1 MKYRHLHASLAAAI
15 ALVMSGTVMADG
27 AFSWQ
32 NNDWGTPAAAGAP
45 AKSTQAAKSA
55 PSSTDS
61 PETSAVVQSDDLW
74 TRLRSGFAM
83 EELDTP
89 LVKDNEDW
97 YVNRPEYVQRMVE
110 RSRRY
115 LYYIVDEVERRGMPT
130 EIALLP
136 MIESAYN
143 PKAYSHAHASGI
155 WQFIPS
161 TGKNFGLQQ
170 NFWYDGRRDIAA
182 ATNAALDYLQKL
194 YDMFGDWSLALAAYN
209 WGEGSV
215 ARAIAKNQRAGLPTD
230 YLSLNMPAETRSYVP
245 RLLAV
250 KHLIADP
257 SSFGMTLASIPN
269 RPYFT
274 TVTAPQSMDVKVA
287 AKLAGIS
294 LDEFE
299 SLNPAHNRPII
310 HSQNGKKKLLL
321 PVDKVE
327 TFTTNLD
334 DYDKPLLSWQTYTP
348 KRGERFDKI
357 ANHFGIS
364 LAKLKEVNDIG
375 HRSLK
380 ASGQPLLVPAKDGGS
395 DDGKLEL
402 AAAPSEKAM
411 EGSTSRTVTRKQTYA
426 VKKGDTLASI
436 ARHFDVGVAE
446 IKRWNKL
453 KSERLALKQ
462 KLTIETET
470 VVASKDNSESKRMK
484 TVLAANE
491 KSVAKDKPS
500 KQAKADKAES
510 RHAKAAKATRYVVRK
525 GDTLFGIARKFN
537 VAVNDIQRWNNL
549 STKRLMPGTAVT
561 VYPSKDS

>member
-1 MKYRHLHASLAAAI
+1 MKKRHLYASLAAAI
-15 ALVMSGTVMADG
+15 ALVMSGTAVADD

-32 NNDWGTPAAAGAP
+32 DNDWGAANAGTSP
-45 AKSTQAAKSA
+45 AKSARAAKSA
-55 PSSTDS
+55 PSSTDA

-74 TRLRSGFAM
+74 ARVRSGFAM

-89 LVKDNEDW
+89 LVKENEDW
-97 YVNRPEYVQRMVE
+97 YVNRPDYVQRMVE

-136 MIESAYN
+136 MIESAFN

-299 SLNPAHNRPII
+299 SLNPGHNRPII

-321 PVDKVE
+321 PVDKAE
-327 TFTTNLD
+327 NFNTNLD
-334 DYDKPLLSWQTYTP
+334 DYDKPLLSWKTYTP
-348 KRGERFDKI
+348 RRGERFDKI
-357 ANHFGIS
+357 ASHFGIS

-375 HRSLK
+375 QRSLK

-411 EGSTSRTVTRKQTYA
+411 ESAPSRTVTRKQTYA

-436 ARHFDVGVAE
+436 ARRFDVSVTE
-446 IKRWNKL
+446 IKHWNKL
-453 KSERLALKQ
+453 KGEKLALKQ

-470 VVASKDNSESKRMK
+470 VAAAKSSGEGKRVK

-491 KSVAKDKPS
+491 KTAAKEKPS
-500 KQAKADKAES
+500 KHAKADKAES
-510 RHAKAAKATRYVVRK
+510 RHAKTAKATRYVVRR
-525 GDTLFGIARKFN
+525 GDTLAGIARKFN

-549 STKRLMPGTAVT
+549 SAKRLMPGTAVT

>member
-1 MKYRHLHASLAAAI
+1 MEIRHFYTSLSAVLALLLSGAA
-15 ALVMSGTVMADG
+15 VADD

-32 NNDWGTPAAAGAP
+32 SNAWGSAPVAEKPVKIVAVKAAP
-45 AKSTQAAKSA
+45 APAEV
-55 PSSTDS
+55 
-61 PETSAVVQSDDLW
+61 PETAAVVQPDDLW
-74 TRLRSGFAM
+74 VRLRSGFAI
-83 EELDTP
+83 EDLDTP
-89 LVKDNEDW
+89 LVKENEDW
-97 YVNRPEYVQRMVE
+97 YANRPEYVQRMVE

-136 MIESAYN
+136 VIESAFN
-143 PKAYSHAHASGI
+143 PRAYSHARASGI

-182 ATNAALDYLQKL
+182 ATHAALDYLQKL
-194 YDMFGDWSLALAAYN
+194 YDMFGDWPLALAAYN

-250 KHLIADP
+250 KHLVADP
-257 SSFGMTLASIPN
+257 ASFGMALASIPN

-274 TVTAPQSMDVKVA
+274 TVATPQSMDVKVA

-299 SLNPAHNRPII
+299 SLNPAHNRPVI
-310 HSQNGKKKLLL
+310 HAQNGKKKLLL

-327 TFTTNLD
+327 TFTANLD
-334 DYDKPLLSWQTYTP
+334 DYDKPLVSWKTYTP

-357 ANHFGIS
+357 ASRFGIS
-364 LAKLKEVNDIG
+364 LARLKDVNDLG
-375 HRSLK
+375 QRSLK
-380 ASGQPLLVPAKDGGS
+380 SSGQPLLVPAKDGGDENS
-395 DDGKLEL
+395 LQL
-402 AAAPSEKAM
+402 AAAPAEKAM
-411 EGSTSRTVTRKQTYA
+411 ESASSRTVTKKLAYA

-436 ARHFDVGVAE
+436 ARRFDVSVAE

-453 KSERLALKQ
+453 KGEKLALKQ

-470 VVASKDNSESKRMK
+470 VVAAKSDSDGKRVK
-484 TVLAANE
+484 AVLAASE
-491 KSVAKDKPS
+491 KSDVKG
-500 KQAKADKAES
+500 KQAKADKAEGK
-510 RHAKAAKATRYVVRK
+510 RAKAAKATRYVIRK
-525 GDTLFGIARKFN
+525 GDTLAGIARKFN

-549 STKRLMPGTAVT
+549 SAKRLMPGTAVT